1 MIYRIVYHPE
11 IRNDL
16 LNISKLLTDY
26 AGVIIAENKL
36 AQIKAAI
43 KGLSETPHIGSLR
56 SEIAEGLRAIPS
68 AGKGVIT
75 FTVDDSTKTVYL
87 ISITY
92 AGADWMPAVSQ
103 RT

>member
-1 MIYRIVYHPE
+1 M
-11 IRNDL
+11 
-16 LNISKLLTDY
+16 SKLLTDY
-26 AGVIIAENKL
+26 AGVVIAENKL
-36 AQIKAAI
+36 TQIKAAI

-87 ISITY
+87 VSITY
-92 AGADWMPAVSQ
+92 AGADWMSDISL

>member
-1 MIYRIVYHPE
+1 MTYRIIYHPE

-16 LNISKLLTDY
+16 LNMSKLLTDY
-26 AGVIIAENKL
+26 AGVAIAENKL
-36 AQIKAAI
+36 SQIKAAI

-87 ISITY
+87 VSITY
-92 AGADWMPAVSQ
+92 AGADWISGVSQ

>member
-1 MIYRIVYHPE
+1 MTYRIIYHPE

-16 LNISKLLTDY
+16 LNMSKLLTDY
-26 AGVIIAENKL
+26 AGVAIAENKL
-36 AQIKAAI
+36 SQIKAAI
-43 KGLSETPHIGSLR
+43 KGLSDTPHIGSLR

-87 ISITY
+87 VSITY
-92 AGADWMPAVSQ
+92 AGADWMSGVSQ

>member
-1 MIYRIVYHPE
+1 MTYRIIYHTE

-26 AGVIIAENKL
+26 AGAVIAENKL

-43 KGLSETPHIGSLR
+43 KSLNETPHIGSLR

-75 FTVDDSTKTVYL
+75 FSVDDSTKTVYL

-92 AGADWMPAVSQ
+92 AGADWMLGVSQ

>member
-1 MIYRIVYHPE
+1 MTYRIIYHPE

-16 LNISKLLTDY
+16 LNMSKLLTDY
-26 AGVIIAENKL
+26 AGVAIAENKL
-36 AQIKAAI
+36 SQIKAAI
-43 KGLSETPHIGSLR
+43 KGLSDTPHIGSLR

-87 ISITY
+87 VSITY
-92 AGADWMPAVSQ
+92 AGADWMTGVSQ

>member
-1 MIYRIVYHPE
+1 MTYRIIYHPK

-16 LNISKLLTDY
+16 LNMSKLLTDY
-26 AGVIIAENKL
+26 AGVAIAENKL
-36 AQIKAAI
+36 SQIKAAI

-87 ISITY
+87 VSITY
-92 AGADWMPAVSQ
+92 AGADWMSGVSQ